1 MYITGLINMFNC
13 FITMLFDFADAHYMY
28 GFENCQFSSED
39 EHESMFFGYVYYN
52 KQLIVSYNSTE
63 GKFTSYTEKTKE
75 IVNGLNKNQHLL
87 NEMKHAHDE
96 CKQGWAEARTQ
107 KPQVRVFSTK
117 TATSHQPGIIIC
129 SAYNFYPK
137 PITLTWLRN
146 GEEVTSEVISTD
158 EMSDGNWLYQKHS
171 YLEYIPTPTDTIECM
186 VEHASLPTPE
196 LYKWEYYL
204 ESRKNKIIVG
214 TAGLLLGLA
223 FTTIGV
229 IYYKKHT
236 KGMNKVNEKTS
247 RGHILRIELN

>member
-1 MYITGLINMFNC
+1 MSCIFYKWLELRFNC

-87 NEMKHAHDE
+87 NEMKHAHDDLYFTWLTGL
-96 CKQGWAEARTQ
+96 KSPRIMAISLPQGS
-107 KPQVRVFSTK
+107 KI
-117 TATSHQPGIIIC
+117 HQPGIIIC

-196 LYKWEYYL
+196 LYKWGRTVPK
-204 ESRKNKIIVG
+204 SRKNKIIVG

-236 KGMNKVNEKTS
+236 KGHVLVPNY
-247 RGHILRIELN
+247 

>member
-1 MYITGLINMFNC
+1 MSCIFYKWLELRFNC

-96 CKQGWAEARTQ
+96 CKQGVPDMVKILEESAQ

-196 LYKWEYYL
+196 LYKWE
-204 ESRKNKIIVG
+204 SRKNKIIVG

-236 KGMNKVNEKTS
+236 KGHVLVPNY
-247 RGHILRIELN
+247 